1 MVKTHSAFFNIATF
15 ALLFFMGCQQQA
27 EQTSSQPTTEATPA
41 EADGPENSSSG
52 DAEIDAAIAEL
63 DPADQAEAKSQK
75 FCAVMTTSRLGSMG
89 TPLKLDVNG
98 QPVFICCAGCKSKA
112 TKNPDATLATV
123 AKLKAENT
131 SVKE

>member
-41 EADGPENSSSG
+41 EADGPESSGSG
-52 DAEIDAAIAEL
+52 DADIDAAIADL
-63 DPADQAEAKSQK
+63 DPVDQAEAKSQR

-123 AKLKAENT
+123 AKLKAEN
-131 SVKE
+131 SGNKE